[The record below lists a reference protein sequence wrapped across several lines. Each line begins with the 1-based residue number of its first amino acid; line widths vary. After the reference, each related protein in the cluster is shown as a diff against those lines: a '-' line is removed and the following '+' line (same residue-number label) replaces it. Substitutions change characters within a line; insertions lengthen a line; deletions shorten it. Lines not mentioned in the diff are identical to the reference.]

1 LLVPTL
7 MPRHNLCKLVVKDT
21 HLGLRNTIMI
31 RLALVILTKK
41 VVCNRSRS
49 FAPQKTTV
57 VPKRDF
63 IEMSSKTILS

>member
-1 LLVPTL
+1 
-7 MPRHNLCKLVVKDT
+7 
-21 HLGLRNTIMI
+21 MI